1 MAGIIFSKE
10 EQKLL
15 LKNKNVTKVTDKSI
29 TYSDEFKVNSIQSYA
44 KGKFP
49 AEIFR
54 EAGFNLNIIGNQN
67 PRKCL
72 NRWKKTYLAKGKDG
86 LTGEKRGHG
95 GRRPENLEMSL
106 EERLNA
112 AEAQVA
118 YLEMENEFLK
128 KLEELERRDVK
139 K

>member
-1 MAGIIFSKE
+1 MAGILFSKE
-10 EQKLL
+10 EQMLL
-15 LKNKNVTKVTDKSI
+15 LKNNVTKVTDKSI
-29 TYSDEFKVNSIQSYA
+29 TYSDEFKVNSIRSYV

-49 AEIFR
+49 SEIFR
-54 EAGFNLNIIGNQN
+54 EAGLNLNISGNQN

-72 NRWKKTYLAKGKDG
+72 NRWKRTYLADGKDG
-86 LTGEKRGHG
+86 LMGGKRGHG

-118 YLEMENEFLK
+118 YLKMENEFLK
-128 KLEELERRDVK
+128 RRDVK

>member
-1 MAGIIFSKE
+1 MAGILFSKE
-10 EQKLL
+10 EQMLL

-72 NRWKKTYLAKGKDG
+72 NRWKRTYLAKGKNG
-86 LTGEKRGHG
+86 LMGEKRGRG

>member
-1 MAGIIFSKE
+1 MAGILFSKE
-10 EQKLL
+10 EQMLL

-72 NRWKKTYLAKGKDG
+72 NRWKRTYLAKGKDG
-86 LTGEKRGHG
+86 LMGEKRGRG

>member
-10 EQKLL
+10 EQMLL

-86 LTGEKRGHG
+86 LTGEK
-95 GRRPENLEMSL
+95 
-106 EERLNA
+106 
-112 AEAQVA
+112 
-118 YLEMENEFLK
+118 
-128 KLEELERRDVK
+128 
-139 K
+139 